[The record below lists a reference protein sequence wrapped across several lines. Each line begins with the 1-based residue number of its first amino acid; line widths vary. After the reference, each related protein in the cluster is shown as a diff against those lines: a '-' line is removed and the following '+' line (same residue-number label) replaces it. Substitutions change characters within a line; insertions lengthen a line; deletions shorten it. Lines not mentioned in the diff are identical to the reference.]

1 MRLLSNPL
9 AGLLVTLLLAACAS
23 PSVVKESHRLSAAG
37 QPEAA
42 LETLSRAM
50 REQPYDGELRAVYFR
65 TREIVVANALAAAE
79 RAHAAGR
86 LEEAET
92 QARKAL
98 QADPEQGRASALLL
112 EAQAS
117 RRRAAR
123 LAQAEALLAKGESA
137 GAQAIARALLAES
150 PGEPGARAVLRAV
163 DELAAGRSQADAGA
177 VKGPLA
183 QPITLEFR
191 DVPLRNVFEAISRTA
206 GINFVF
212 DKDVKSDVRVT
223 VFVRDTAIDEV
234 IRLVLATNQ
243 LERKQLNRN
252 SVLVYPL
259 NASKLNEYQEL
270 VTRTFYLAN
279 TEAKQAQ
286 ALIKQV
292 VKTKD
297 VFIDEKLN
305 IMIIKDTPEAVRLAE
320 RLVQTLDV
328 PDAEVMLEVE
338 VLEISRN
345 RLQELGVRFP
355 DQIGY
360 GRLTTPSSTVIRPD
374 GSSTTETGNAT
385 VAQGVID
392 LRARGG
398 LVPFV
403 ANPGLLLNLKDQDGD
418 SKILANPRIR
428 VRNREKAKIHIGDK
442 LPVFT
447 STSTANV
454 GVSASVNYLD
464 VGLKLDVQPTVHLD
478 DDVSMNVSL
487 EVSSIVKE
495 VLGPQNS
502 LAYQIGTRTASTV
515 LRLRNGET
523 QVLAG
528 LISDDERGSANRLP
542 GVGRAPLLGRLFSN
556 ESSSANRTEIVLLIT
571 PRVVRNLRPP
581 QLAQAALPSGTGA
594 SVGAE
599 PLRIGPTALGGLEVR
614 GASVEP
620 GSGSAPSPVAKPT
633 AQGSPTAAPTA
644 ASPTAPSPTE
654 SADGV
659 TVTLGAPAQVLAG
672 QEFDVTVS
680 VRANQAVRG
689 GEVSLNIDGSLFEP
703 VAGNSA
709 ATSDVRLNPS
719 GNTATG
725 QLRLRSL
732 GVLGEG
738 GIAVAAGRL
747 ALESG
752 EASLPLPAP
761 AVVRV
766 GLPK

>member
-1 MRLLSNPL
+1 MRPLSIPL
-9 AGLLVTLLLAACAS
+9 AGLLVSLLLAACAG
-23 PSVVKESHRLSAAG
+23 PSAVKEGHRLSAAG

-42 LETLSRAM
+42 LETLARAM
-50 REQPYDGELRAVYFR
+50 REQPYDEELRAVYFR
-65 TREIVVANALAAAE
+65 TREVVVGNALAAAD
-79 RAHAAGR
+79 RARAAGR
-86 LEEAET
+86 LDEAEM

-98 QADPEQGRASALLL
+98 RADPEQPRANALLV
-112 EAQAS
+112 EAES
-117 RRRAAR
+117 TRRRMAR
-123 LAQAEALLAKGESA
+123 VAQAEALLARGDSA
-137 GAQAIARALLAES
+137 SAEAIARALLAEN
-150 PGEPGARAVLRAV
+150 PGDPGARAVLRAL
-163 DELAAGRSQADAGA
+163 DELAASRNQADAGA

-191 DVPLRNVFEAISRTA
+191 DAPLRNVFEAISRAA
-206 GINFVF
+206 GVNFVF
-212 DKDVKSDVRVT
+212 DKDVRSDARVT
-223 VFVRDTAIDEV
+223 VFVRDASIDEV
-234 IRLVLATNQ
+234 IRLVLVTNQ
-243 LERKQLNRN
+243 LERKLLNRN
-252 SVLVYPL
+252 SVLVYPS
-259 NASKLNEYQEL
+259 NAAKLHEYQEL

-305 IMIIKDTPEAVRLAE
+305 IVIIKDTPEAVRLAE

-355 DQIGY
+355 DQVGY
-360 GRLTTPSSTVIRPD
+360 GQLTAPSSTVIRPD

-385 VAQGVID
+385 VAQGVIN
-392 LRARGG
+392 LRARAG

-428 VRNREKAKIHIGDK
+428 VRNREKAKIHIGDR

-478 DDVSMNVSL
+478 DDVNMNVSL

-528 LISDDERGSANRLP
+528 LISDDERSSANRLP

-571 PRVVRNLRPP
+571 PRVVRNLLPP
-581 QLAQAALPSGTGA
+581 QLAQAAMPSGTGA
-594 SVGAE
+594 SIGAD
-599 PLRIGPTALGGLEVR
+599 PLRIAPTTPGGLEVR
-614 GASVEP
+614 GAGVDPAP
-620 GSGSAPSPVAKPT
+620 GSTPLPG
-633 AQGSPTAAPTA
+633 AAPA
-644 ASPTAPSPTE
+644 AQRSPAAVPTGGSISPTE
-654 SADGV
+654 SAGGV
-659 TVTLGAPAQVLAG
+659 TVTLDAPAQVMAG
-672 QEFDVTVS
+672 QEFAVTVT

-689 GEVSLNIDGSLFEP
+689 GEVSLNIDSRLFEP
-703 VAGNSA
+703 AVGNSA
-709 ATSDVRLNPS
+709 AANDLRLNPS

-732 GVLGEG
+732 GVVGEG
-738 GIAVAAGRL
+738 SIAVATGRL
-747 ALESG
+747 ALDSG
-752 EASLPLPAP
+752 DAGLPLPAP
-761 AVVRV
+761 ASVRV

>member
-1 MRLLSNPL
+1 MRPIPNPLSSLL
-9 AGLLVTLLLAACAS
+9 AGLLVSLLLAACAG
-23 PSVVKESHRLSAAG
+23 PSVIKESRRLSAAG

-42 LETLSRAM
+42 LEALSRAT
-50 REQPYDGELRAVYFR
+50 REQPYDDELRAVYFR
-65 TREIVVANALAAAE
+65 TREVVVGNALAAAD
-79 RAHAAGR
+79 RARAAGR
-86 LEEAET
+86 LEEAEA

-98 QADPEQGRASALLL
+98 RADPEQPRANALLL
-112 EAQAS
+112 EAEAS
-117 RRRAAR
+117 RRRTAR
-123 LAQAEALLAKGESA
+123 LAQAEGLLAKGDGS
-137 GAQAIARALLAES
+137 GAEAIVRAVLAEN
-150 PGEPGARAVLRAV
+150 PAEPGARAALGRL
-163 DELAAGRSQADAGA
+163 DELAARRGQADAGA
-177 VKGPLA
+177 VNGPLA

-191 DVPLRNVFEAISRTA
+191 DAPLRNVFEAISRAA

-212 DKDVKSDVRVT
+212 DKDVRSDARVT
-223 VFVRDTAIDEV
+223 VFVRDTSIDEV

-243 LERKQLNRN
+243 LERKLLNRN
-252 SVLVYPL
+252 SVLVYPSS
-259 NASKLNEYQEL
+259 ASKLHEYQDL

-305 IMIIKDTPEAVRLAE
+305 IVIIKDTPEAVRLAE

-374 GSSTTETGNAT
+374 GTSTTETGNAT
-385 VAQGVID
+385 LAEGVID
-392 LRARGG
+392 LRARAG

-454 GVSASVNYLD
+454 GVSASVTYLD

-478 DDVSMNVSL
+478 DDVNMQVSL

-542 GVGRAPLLGRLFSN
+542 GVGRAPVLGRLFSN

-571 PRVVRNLRPP
+571 PRVVRNLLPP
-581 QLAQAALPSGTGA
+581 QRAQAALPSGTGA

-599 PLRIGPTALGGLEVR
+599 PLSLGPTTAGGLEVR
-614 GASVEP
+614 GANVVEP
-620 GSGSAPSPVAKPT
+620 ARASVPSAGATLSAPQP
-633 AQGSPTAAPTA
+633 PTAAPT
-644 ASPTAPSPTE
+644 PPAPAE

-659 TVTLGAPAQVLAG
+659 TVTLGAPAQVAAG
-672 QEFDVTVS
+672 QEFTVTVT
-680 VRANQAVRG
+680 VRANRAVRG
-689 GEVSLNIDGSLFEP
+689 GEVSLNIDSSLFEP

-709 ATSDVRLNPS
+709 AASDLRLNPS

-738 GIAVAAGRL
+738 SIAVAAGRL
-747 ALESG
+747 ALDG
-752 EASLPLPAP
+752 GDASLPPASP

-766 GLPK
+766 GLPR